1 MFTYQVKF
9 DDQTS
14 LETYIWA
21 PFEEKNIKGVVQ
33 IIHGMAEYMS
43 RYADFAKLSFT
54 NINLSV
60 CNC

>member
-21 PFEEKNIKGVVQ
+21 PFEEKKYKRCCPNYSWYG
-33 IIHGMAEYMS
+33 
-43 RYADFAKLSFT
+43 
-54 NINLSV
+54 
-60 CNC
+60 